1 MQPWTKNQ
9 NSRPGFIADH
19 ASVTRGSGR
28 QIDWSRVPDSFKA
41 GKRYTI
47 TTSAQANA
55 SATSISVTALPVA
68 LPVGTILQ
76 FGADE
81 FAQLTAPAAV
91 GATSL
96 TVAALAEQIE
106 GGDTATYLVSQSGK
120 KVIPA
125 GTIMAVLSS
134 GKMIPRSAV
143 TGSETAACLLA
154 SNAEEDA
161 GHNALS
167 GFGDILGCVV
177 YENLLPDYGA
187 GSLSTWKTELQAAGV
202 GTGFAW
208 QTYADSRA
216 T

>member
-19 ASVTRGSGR
+19 GSIVRGDGR

-55 SATSISVTALPVA
+55 AATAIAVLPLTVA

-76 FGADE
+76 FGSDE

-91 GATSL
+91 GGVSL
-96 TVAALAEQIE
+96 TTAPLAAQIE
-106 GGDTATYLVSQSGK
+106 SGDTATYLISQSGK

-125 GTIMAVLSS
+125 GTIMATLSS
-134 GKMIPRSAV
+134 GLMIPRSAV
-143 TGSETAACLLA
+143 TGSETATCLLA
-154 SNAEEDA
+154 SNAEEGA

-167 GFGDILGCVV
+167 GFGEILGGAI
-177 YENLLPDYGA
+177 YETLLPDFGA
-187 GSLSTWKTELQAAGV
+187 GALSTWKTELQAAGV

-208 QTYADSRA
+208 RTYADSRA
-216 T
+216 S